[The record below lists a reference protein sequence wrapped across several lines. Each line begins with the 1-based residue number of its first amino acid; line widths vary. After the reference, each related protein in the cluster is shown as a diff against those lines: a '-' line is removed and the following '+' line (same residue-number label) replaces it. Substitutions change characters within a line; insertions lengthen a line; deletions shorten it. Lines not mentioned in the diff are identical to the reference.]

1 MQKYLTFSLRS
12 QNIFS
17 TQPFIAQP
25 HFLSFSFDTKP
36 HFLNYYLTMQLNI
49 VKQNSLLEEI
59 CSKNGK
65 TEKVHNV
72 VKNMPFTIIVGSRGV
87 DLTKG
92 NLEARLIY
100 NSADRKEV
108 PFLAKSPLEYF
119 THFNASGDEVTIE
132 FRIKVLSSQ
141 LENSTFLIKV
151 SVKHDAKNAEVLSA
165 PIRSVSKVQ
174 QIQRKKDAIQNNVVP
189 ATPSIDQLKKRKRSR
204 AVVEDEDSSSSSP
217 EIMEMLHQIRETQL
231 LQLEMMERA
240 SMVQTPL
247 IPKLGFDSSM
257 EEDSCASPRTPS
269 LEDAFRTFIAAYQA
283 TSASERPSKLR
294 RLLESSDVS
303 QAASELV
310 VNLGQ
315 AGIQVPC
322 SHNSE
327 DFNTVCNCT
336 NCPYKSQLNQLDDF
350 YMTYL
355 TNPVNL
361 EQTETSI

>member
-1 MQKYLTFSLRS
+1 MSFSL
-12 QNIFS
+12 NK
-17 TQPFIAQP
+17 
-25 HFLSFSFDTKP
+25 KP
-36 HFLNYYLTMQLNI
+36 HFLNYYQTMQLNI

-59 CSKNGK
+59 CSKNGR
-65 TEKVHNV
+65 TETVHNT
-72 VKNMPFTIIVGSRGV
+72 VKNMPFTIVVGSPGV

-100 NSADRKEV
+100 NSADWKEV
-108 PFLAKSPLEYF
+108 PFLAKAPLEYF

-151 SVKHDAKNAEVLSA
+151 SVKHDAKNAEVVSA

-189 ATPSIDQLKKRKRSR
+189 TTPSIDQLKKRKRSR
-204 AVVEDEDSSSSSP
+204 AVAEDEDSSSSST
-217 EIMEMLHQIRETQL
+217 EVMEMLQQIRETQL

-240 SMVQTPL
+240 SSMTHVPL
-247 IPKLGFDSSM
+247 IPKLEFDSSM
-257 EEDSCASPRTPS
+257 EEDSCPSPRTPS
-269 LEDAFRTFIAAYQA
+269 LEDAFRTFIAAYRA

-303 QAASELV
+303 QATSELV

-327 DFNTVCNCT
+327 DFNTVCNCA

>member
-1 MQKYLTFSLRS
+1 
-12 QNIFS
+12 
-17 TQPFIAQP
+17 
-25 HFLSFSFDTKP
+25 
-36 HFLNYYLTMQLNI
+36 MQLNI

-87 DLTKG
+87 DLAKG

-151 SVKHDAKNAEVLSA
+151 SVKHDSKSVDVCSA

-189 ATPSIDQLKKRKRSR
+189 TTPSIDQLKKRKRSR
-204 AVVEDEDSSSSSP
+204 AVAEDEDESSSSSP
-217 EIMEMLHQIRETQL
+217 EIMEMLQQIRDTQL

-247 IPKLGFDSSM
+247 IPKLEFNSSM
-257 EEDSCASPRTPS
+257 EEDDSCPSPRTPS
-269 LEDAFRTFIAAYQA
+269 LEEAFRTFIAAYQA

-303 QAASELV
+303 QATSELV

-322 SHNSE
+322 AHNSE
-327 DFNTVCNCT
+327 DFNTVCNCA
-336 NCPYKSQLNQLDDF
+336 NCPFKSQLNQLDDF

>member
-1 MQKYLTFSLRS
+1 
-12 QNIFS
+12 
-17 TQPFIAQP
+17 
-25 HFLSFSFDTKP
+25 LSFSFNKKP

-72 VKNMPFTIIVGSRGV
+72 VKNMPFTIIVGSHGV

-100 NSADRKEV
+100 NSSDRKEV

-151 SVKHDAKNAEVLSA
+151 SIKHDAKSAEVCSA

-189 ATPSIDQLKKRKRSR
+189 STPSIDQLKKRKRR
-204 AVVEDEDSSSSSP
+204 ASEDEDESSSAP
-217 EIMEMLHQIRETQL
+217 EIMEMLQQIRDTQL
-231 LQLEMMERA
+231 LQLEMMERS
-240 SMVQTPL
+240 SMVHTPL
-247 IPKLGFDSSM
+247 IPKLEFDSSM
-257 EEDSCASPRTPS
+257 EEDSCTSPKAPS

-283 TSASERPSKLR
+283 TSSSERPSKLR

-327 DFNTVCNCT
+327 DFNTVCNCA

>member
-1 MQKYLTFSLRS
+1 
-12 QNIFS
+12 
-17 TQPFIAQP
+17 
-25 HFLSFSFDTKP
+25 
-36 HFLNYYLTMQLNI
+36 MQLNV

-72 VKNMPFTIIVGSRGV
+72 VKNMPFTIIVGSSGV
-87 DLTKG
+87 NLTKG

-119 THFNASGDEVTIE
+119 THFNTSGDEVTIE

-151 SVKHDAKNAEVLSA
+151 FVKHDAKSAEVCSQ

-174 QIQRKKDAIQNNVVP
+174 QIQRKKDAIKNNVVP
-189 ATPSIDQLKKRKRSR
+189 STPSIDQLKKRKRSR
-204 AVVEDEDSSSSSP
+204 VIAEDEDSSSSSN
-217 EIMEMLHQIRETQL
+217 EIMEMLQHIRDTQL
-231 LQLEMMERA
+231 LQLEIMERT
-240 SMVQTPL
+240 SLVQSPL
-247 IPKLGFDSSM
+247 VPKLELATVSM

-269 LEDAFRTFIAAYQA
+269 LEEAFRTFIAAYQA
-283 TSASERPSKLR
+283 TDASVRPSKLR
-294 RLLESSDVS
+294 RLLDSSDIS
-303 QAASELV
+303 QTASDLV

-322 SHNSE
+322 SHNSD
-327 DFNTVCNCT
+327 DFNTICNCA
-336 NCPYKSQLNQLDDF
+336 NCPYKSQLTQLDDF

-355 TNPVNL
+355 TNPANL

>member
-1 MQKYLTFSLRS
+1 
-12 QNIFS
+12 
-17 TQPFIAQP
+17 
-25 HFLSFSFDTKP
+25 
-36 HFLNYYLTMQLNI
+36 MQLNI

-100 NSADRKEV
+100 NSADRKDV

-151 SVKHDAKNAEVLSA
+151 SVKHDGKPVEVLSA

-189 ATPSIDQLKKRKRSR
+189 TTPSIDQLKKRKRSR
-204 AVVEDEDSSSSSP
+204 AVVEDEDSSTSSSDV
-217 EIMEMLHQIRETQL
+217 MEMLHQIRETQL
-231 LQLEMMERA
+231 LQLEMMERP
-240 SMVQTPL
+240 SMAPL
-247 IPKLGFDSSM
+247 VPKLEFSSM
-257 EEDSCASPRTPS
+257 EEDSCSSPKAPS
-269 LEDAFRTFIAAYQA
+269 LEEAFRAFIAAYQA
-283 TSASERPSKLR
+283 TSTSERPSKIR
-294 RLLESSDVS
+294 RLIESSDIS
-303 QAASELV
+303 QSASELV
-310 VNLGQ
+310 VNLSQ

-327 DFNTVCNCT
+327 DFNTVCNCA
-336 NCPYKSQLNQLDDF
+336 NCPFKSQLNQLDDF

-361 EQTETSI
+361 EQTEASI